1 MRKLSFTAAIVAL
14 VVFAYLA
21 LGSRLLNPVEIPTV
35 AARQGTLELTLRATG
50 TVDAK
55 RAVSITA
62 PRVRNIQITW
72 MAPEGTMVTSGD
84 PVIRFD
90 SSVQEAD
97 LAEHR
102 STLQI
107 NLASLERQQQEL
119 AIQEKE
125 LTLAL
130 RQAQR
135 KFDEQKHEAPKI
147 AEEARLELELAE
159 LNARAKLDQIRA
171 DVQKAEL
178 EVARAKDKLALAQKE
193 FEQMTLNAPIPGMV
207 VYLGIWKGNGMSK
220 VQQGDSPWP
229 GQGLIN
235 LPDLSE
241 MIVNATV
248 SEVDANQVAVDQDVT
263 IALDAFPGV
272 SFKGRVASK
281 GTLARKKE
289 PNSKINVFDVQIAIL
304 ETDERLKPGMSAS
317 CRVIVERVEDVVVL
331 PIEAVFEAE
340 GKPTVYL
347 ANGKPREVSVGRR
360 SDTEIEIT
368 SGVSAGE
375 SVCVVDPTIAA
386 EEAPEEKATEP
397 EINRGRTPAG
407 GSPGG
412 GQRGRSGS

>member
-1 MRKLSFTAAIVAL
+1 
-14 VVFAYLA
+14 
-21 LGSRLLNPVEIPTV
+21 
-35 AARQGTLELTLRATG
+35 
-50 TVDAK
+50 
-55 RAVSITA
+55 VSITA

-72 MAPEGTMVTSGD
+72 MAPEGVMVAAAD

-97 LAEHR
+97 VAEHR

-107 NLASLERQQQEL
+107 NQASLERQQQEL

-147 AEEARLELELAE
+147 AEESRLELELAE
-159 LNARAKLDQIRA
+159 LNARAKLEQIRA

-178 EVARAKDKLALAQKE
+178 EVARAKDKVALAQKE
-193 FEQMTLNAPIPGMV
+193 LEQMTLNAPIPGMV
-207 VYLGIWKGNGMSK
+207 VYLEIWKGNGMSK

-289 PNSKINVFDVQIAIL
+289 PNSKINVFDVQIGIL
-304 ETDERLKPGMSAS
+304 ETDDRLKPGMSAS
-317 CRVIVERVEDVVVL
+317 CRVIVERIENVVIL
-331 PIEAVFEAE
+331 PIEAVFEA
-340 GKPTVYL
+340 GGRPTVYL
-347 ANGKPREVSVGRR
+347 ANRKPREVTVGRR
-360 SDTEIEIT
+360 SDTEIEVT
-368 SGVSAGE
+368 SGVSPGE
-375 SVCVVDPTIAA
+375 SVCVVDPTIAT
-386 EEAPEEKATEP
+386 EETTDERATQPEL
-397 EINRGRTPAG
+397 NRGRTSQG
-407 GSPGG
+407 GEGG
-412 GQRGRSGS
+412 GGRQGGRSGS